1 MTANNNWSK
10 WKRKAPKVPDHTCP
24 TIDDILDDLNNLREE
39 HLTIRRREII
49 KITRKLERL
58 RSANDALRSSGIYWY
73 DLCKNYLK
81 PIKIELKN
89 PFFSRGIPLKY
100 VFPFFSNLL
109 SSLLS

>member
-1 MTANNNWSK
+1 MRANNNWSK

-81 PIKIELKN
+81 PIKIELIDDIKKYSRQLKTL
-89 PFFSRGIPLKY
+89 FFP
-100 VFPFFSNLL
+100 N
-109 SSLLS
+109 

>member
-1 MTANNNWSK
+1 MKANNNWSK

-81 PIKIELKN
+81 PIKIELIDDIKKYSRQLKTL
-89 PFFSRGIPLKY
+89 FFPS
-100 VFPFFSNLL
+100 
-109 SSLLS
+109 

>member
-1 MTANNNWSK
+1 MRANNNWSK

-24 TIDDILDDLNNLREE
+24 TIDDILDDLNNLRGE

-81 PIKIELKN
+81 PIKIELIDDIKKYSRQLKTL
-89 PFFSRGIPLKY
+89 FFPS
-100 VFPFFSNLL
+100 
-109 SSLLS
+109 

>member
-81 PIKIELKN
+81 PIKIELIDDIKKYSRQLKTL
-89 PFFSRGIPLKY
+89 FFPS
-100 VFPFFSNLL
+100 
-109 SSLLS
+109 

>member
-1 MTANNNWSK
+1 MRANNNWSK

-81 PIKIELKN
+81 PIKIELIDDIKKYSRQLKTL
-89 PFFSRGIPLKY
+89 FFPS
-100 VFPFFSNLL
+100 
-109 SSLLS
+109 

>member
-81 PIKIELKN
+81 PIKIELIDDIKKYSRQLKTL
-89 PFFSRGIPLKY
+89 FFP
-100 VFPFFSNLL
+100 N
-109 SSLLS
+109 